1 MKQWSRPSGRGH
13 CHVRGRT
20 GYDGLMSE
28 NSNER
33 ETPDVGLVPD
43 EDLPEDLQP
52 TDDNPLAQAPS
63 ETGDTDEDSG
73 GDGPSGEPKVDG
85 LPDMGEPGV

>member
-1 MKQWSRPSGRGH
+1 
-13 CHVRGRT
+13 
-20 GYDGLMSE
+20 MSE

-33 ETPDVGLVPD
+33 ETPEIGLVPD

-63 ETGDTDEDSG
+63 ESGDDE
-73 GDGPSGEPKVDG
+73 SGEKASGDEKVDG
-85 LPDMGEPGV
+85 LPDMGEPGA

>member
-1 MKQWSRPSGRGH
+1 
-13 CHVRGRT
+13 
-20 GYDGLMSE
+20 MSE

-63 ETGDTDEDSG
+63 ETGDEGGD
-73 GDGPSGEPKVDG
+73 GDGPSGDQKVDG
-85 LPDMGEPGV
+85 LPDMGEPSA

>member
-1 MKQWSRPSGRGH
+1 MKQWPRPFGRGH
-13 CHVRGRT
+13 CHVPGRT

-33 ETPDVGLVPD
+33 ETPDVGLISD
-43 EDLPEDLQP
+43 EELPEDLQP

-63 ETGDTDEDSG
+63 ETDG
-73 GDGPSGEPKVDG
+73 GDDDGAPSEEQKVDG
-85 LPDMGEPGV
+85 LPDMGEPSA